1 MCVLQIA
8 TQNFFYQ
15 FNFDNDDKK
24 AENTY
29 VSVINSI
36 RVLTFF
42 FTNSKSKSGTTH
54 LTTTPNDP
62 WPSFVD
68 WIMSGFRVSD
78 LRASKLCMKKNPHN
92 MLSEAGI

>member
-1 MCVLQIA
+1 MMCVLQIA

-15 FNFDNDDKK
+15 FNFDDDDKK

-42 FTNSKSKSGTTH
+42 FTNSKWSAPKH

-62 WPSFVD
+62 
-68 WIMSGFRVSD
+68 
-78 LRASKLCMKKNPHN
+78 
-92 MLSEAGI
+92 